1 MCYHKGMDQNTV
13 KPTTS
18 SCASGTAGTVLV
30 AMSGG
35 VDSSAA
41 ALLLQQEGWNCKGV
55 TMRLFSNEVIGKSG
69 KTCCSL
75 RDVADAEAVAR
86 RLGIPFQAVDYQNDF
101 RREVIDKFIRVYE
114 EGGTPNPCIDCN
126 RTMKF
131 SKLMEL
137 AEEEG
142 CTHMA
147 TGHYARVEYDEERGR
162 WLLRKA
168 ADAAKDQSYVLYMLT
183 QEQLSRLIL
192 PLGGLTKPE
201 IRTIAASHGFV
212 NANKQESQDICFV
225 PDGDYAHF
233 MEEYQGCEYPA
244 GNFLDMDGHVI
255 GQHKGA
261 IRYTTGQRK
270 GLGLA
275 MGSPVYVQYKDMKA
289 NTVTVGPEETL
300 FRRALT
306 ADDANWISV
315 ADLTAPM
322 QVLAMPRYRKKA
334 APATLYPVQAIPED
348 SGMAASGSAPCATI
362 RVVFDEPQR
371 AMTPGQAIVFY
382 DPAEPDLVVG
392 GATIKTIE

>member
-1 MCYHKGMDQNTV
+1 MDIKN
-13 KPTTS
+13 KNDRNMESPR
-18 SCASGTAGTVLV
+18 TVLV

-41 ALLLQQEGWNCKGV
+41 ASLLQEEGWACKGV
-55 TMRLFSNEVIGKSG
+55 TMRLFSNEAIGMSG

-86 RLGIPFQAVDYQNDF
+86 KLGIPFQAVDYQADF
-101 RREVIDKFIRVYE
+101 RKEVIEKFIRVYE

-131 SKLMEL
+131 SKLLEL
-137 AEEEG
+137 ADAEG
-142 CTHMA
+142 CTHLA
-147 TGHYARVEYDEERGR
+147 TGHYAQVSFDAQRGR
-162 WLLRKA
+162 WILRKA
-168 ADAAKDQSYVLYMLT
+168 ADSAKDQSYVLYMLT

-201 IRTIAASHGFV
+201 IREYAASHGFV
-212 NANKQESQDICFV
+212 NAHKQESQDICFV

-233 MEEYQGCEYPA
+233 MEEYTGCEYPE
-244 GNFLDMDGHVI
+244 GDFLDMNGNVV
-255 GQHKGA
+255 GRHKGA

-275 MGSPVYVQYKDMKA
+275 MGTPVYVQGKDMQA
-289 NTVTVGPEETL
+289 NTVTVGPEATL
-300 FRRALT
+300 FHRELT
-306 ADDANWISV
+306 AEDANWIAV
-315 ADLTAPM
+315 PDLTGPLR
-322 QVLAMPRYRKKA
+322 VLAMPRYRKKA
-334 APATLYPVQAIPED
+334 APATLYPIME
-348 SGMAASGSAPCATI
+348 SHSAADAGATCTSV

-382 DPAEPDLVVG
+382 DMDEEDVVVG
-392 GATIKTIE
+392 GATIISVGE